1 MKVIR
6 IVVLVSIGM
15 AWAWATALAD
25 VPAAQDSVTNDVS
38 SAALVMP
45 QDGVVAA
52 ASANPP
58 AAAFL
63 QWILGDVTR
72 AGALVAWFAVAM
84 LLVLIYECARN

>member
-1 MKVIR
+1 MIR
-6 IVVLVSIGM
+6 IGVFVSIGM
-15 AWAWATALAD
+15 AWAWAAALANL
-25 VPAAQDSVTNDVS
+25 PAAKDSVTNGVS

-52 ASANPP
+52 TSANPP

-72 AGALVAWFAVAM
+72 TGALVAWFAVAM